1 MELIVI
7 KEDCFKL
14 VCIVLSGEFVEV
26 NFTDNLVQD
35 RSPSRWV
42 QLQPMLVPIAPQHS
56 SNCAPQLPLFFFNRW
71 RNKAEQYD
79 GTIEK
84 LIKKRIAAQS
94 LAVYNQWQL
103 RCAFSWLKHCP
114 DVHHRFALRGAFL
127 KWLMLNQ
134 PRKILQLGNH
144 NMRIFGVAQI
154 QGQHWWA
161 FSGWK
166 RYAEMDADHMV
177 VVRQLPEQST
187 CFLLWTMR
195 VIKFYKIRKM
205 VKNRKK

>member
-1 MELIVI
+1 MVVGQDTVPNKTWLLIESNRLLDWI
-7 KEDCFKL
+7 LDQTNM
-14 VCIVLSGEFVEV
+14 I
-26 NFTDNLVQD
+26 
-35 RSPSRWV
+35 
-42 QLQPMLVPIAPQHS
+42 IA
-56 SNCAPQLPLFFFNRW
+56 
-71 RNKAEQYD
+71 
-79 GTIEK
+79 
-84 LIKKRIAAQS
+84 AAQS
-94 LAVYNQWQL
+94 LTVYNQWQL

-134 PRKILQLGNH
+134 PRKILQLGKH
-144 NMRIFGVAQI
+144 YMRIFGVAQI

-205 VKNRKK
+205 VNSS

>member
-1 MELIVI
+1 MGWGGPVGRGYVRPDQFLDHLTVI
-7 KEDCFKL
+7 TN
-14 VCIVLSGEFVEV
+14 I
-26 NFTDNLVQD
+26 
-35 RSPSRWV
+35 RI
-42 QLQPMLVPIAPQHS
+42 IA
-56 SNCAPQLPLFFFNRW
+56 
-71 RNKAEQYD
+71 
-79 GTIEK
+79 
-84 LIKKRIAAQS
+84 AAQS

-134 PRKILQLGNH
+134 PRKILQLGKH
-144 NMRIFGVAQI
+144 YMRIFGVAQI

-205 VKNRKK
+205 VNNSS